1 MTDSHSPKNV
11 RISVAGNETCEAL
24 VAMGLFGS
32 SLEAYR
38 AAVGV
43 ALAFDLE
50 TATDVK
56 LELNK
61 WDTGSVF
68 RDPDCNLEALLAL
81 QGIVGDDAVAR
92 GMQLAET
99 GLRHLNGKRIANV
112 DLVPILVGR
121 PAHNE

>member
-1 MTDSHSPKNV
+1 MTESHGPKNV
-11 RISVAGNETCEAL
+11 RISVEGNETCEAL
-24 VAMGLFGS
+24 VAAGLFGT

-43 ALAFDLE
+43 ALARELQLR
-50 TATDVK
+50 TDVK

-81 QGIVGDDAVAR
+81 HGIAKEEAVAK

-99 GLRHLNGKRIANV
+99 GLRFLNEKRIANV

-121 PAHNE
+121 AAQD